1 MHKMLC
7 IFHAQ
12 ACIWTKKY
20 NHLHI
25 SWLQMVVFKLVLR
38 GLTQSVCPVTI
49 FNNMHLQFFYQIIN
63 LKSNCLHR
71 VNAFTLNCFNLHST
85 YCSYQRHDLA
95 TSWLFTKRFIS
106 VDETE
111 LEFSKHKRCQQR
123 VASKYPTILTATNRN
138 IASYYWHR

>member
-71 VNAFTLNCFNLHST
+71 VNAFTLTAST
-85 YCSYQRHDLA
+85 YILHTALTNGMIWLLLDYLQKDLFQLMRLNLNFQNTNA
-95 TSWLFTKRFIS
+95 ANRESRLN
-106 VDETE
+106 
-111 LEFSKHKRCQQR
+111 
-123 VASKYPTILTATNRN
+123 ILQ
-138 IASYYWHR
+138 S